1 MSYTFGNTGGT
12 TWGLKTYNQIFAL
25 NSQTVGAAEY
35 WDQSYVNDLD
45 TVICSTNHR
54 MLTYLNGKWWGNG
67 IIGAVNK
74 NGSDIE
80 PGDYVIVSSSA
91 SGSTRPSCEIT
102 TSASELD
109 HCFGVVLQGGADG
122 TLCTLGTQGSWPCKT
137 NGTIIESRPMRLD
150 SSPAGT
156 LFDASSISGDGF
168 VGKYINV
175 VFPIITSTAATPTT
189 AQGHLVSLYGTA
201 NQIYA

>member
-1 MSYTFGNTGGT
+1 
-12 TWGLKTYNQIFAL
+12 
-25 NSQTVGAAEY
+25 
-35 WDQSYVNDLD
+35 
-45 TVICSTNHR
+45 
-54 MLTYLNGKWWGNG
+54 MLTYLNGRWWGNG

-74 NGSDIE
+74 NGSDLE
-80 PGDYVIVSSSA
+80 PGDYVIVSSTA

-102 TSASELD
+102 TSSTALD

-137 NGTIIESRPMRLD
+137 DGTIVNSRPMRLD
-150 SSPAGT
+150 NSPPGVLYDVST
-156 LFDASSISGDGF
+156 ISGDGF

-175 VFPIITSTAATPTT
+175 VFPIITSTTATPTT
-189 AQGHLVSLYGTA
+189 AQGHLVAFYGTA